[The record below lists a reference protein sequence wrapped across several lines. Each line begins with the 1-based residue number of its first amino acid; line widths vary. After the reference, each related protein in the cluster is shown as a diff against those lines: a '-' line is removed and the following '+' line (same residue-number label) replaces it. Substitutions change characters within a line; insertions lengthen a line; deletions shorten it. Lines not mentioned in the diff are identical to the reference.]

1 MILINGVEADR
12 ISVNDRGFQYG
23 DGLFETIEVIEGQPV
38 FLGQHLLRMSTD
50 CAKLNIPNPDIK
62 QLTDEIYRVC
72 KYEKWAV
79 LKIIIT
85 RGIGGRGYRQPE
97 PINPTRV
104 ISLHPFPEYP
114 HTYAKLG
121 INARFCNTRLGL
133 NPTLAG
139 IKHLNRLEQVMAR
152 AEWNDAAIQEGI
164 MLDITDHVIE
174 GTMTNLFYVKNSVIY
189 TASLHLAGVA
199 GVMRGIIKRLI
210 AEHNL
215 TLIEHDYGKEKLLA
229 ADEAFVCN
237 SIIGIWPVKQMG
249 NVGFAVVN
257 LTSQLQ
263 DWLRQFKEQSLA
275 DAR

>member
-1 MILINGVEADR
+1 MTLINGVEADH

-23 DGLFETIEVIEGQPV
+23 DGLFETIEVIAGRPV
-38 FLGQHLLRMSTD
+38 FLEQHLLRLSAG
-50 CAKLNIPNPDIK
+50 CSKLNIPNPGIK
-62 QLTDEIYRVC
+62 QLTDEIYSVC
-72 KYEKWAV
+72 KNSKLAV

-85 RGIGGRGYRQPE
+85 RGAGGRGYRQSE
-97 PINPTRV
+97 PIQPTRV

-114 HTYAKLG
+114 NTHAELG
-121 INARFCNTRLGL
+121 INACFCTARLGL

-139 IKHLNRLEQVMAR
+139 IKHLNRLEQIMAR
-152 AEWNDAAIQEGI
+152 AEWDDPAIQEGI
-164 MLDITDHVIE
+164 MLDINDHVIE

-215 TLIEHDYGKEKLLA
+215 TLIEHDYGKEELLA

-237 SIIGIWPVKQMG
+237 SIIGIWPVKQVG
-249 NVGFAVVN
+249 NVSFAVGNV
-257 LTSQLQ
+257 TSQLQ
-263 DWLRQFKEQSLA
+263 TWLGHSKETGS
-275 DAR
+275 R